1 MSIMFMK
8 KLSLFFVAICIS
20 VATFAQFSGSGSG
33 TKDDPY
39 LIFNPIQL
47 DQVRN
52 FVGKY
57 VYFKLMTDIDLTE
70 FIADNYPTEGWL
82 PIGNSNKSAYF
93 SGEFDGNGKTIS
105 GLWINRPQTDNVGLF
120 GYVAGSTTSIKNL
133 TLKDANIKGRS
144 SVGGVVGYGSG
155 FSMDSVTFSGNVIG
169 NYGNVGGI
177 IGNANY
183 SCSFTNIIVYGEIAG
198 SDEVGGIA
206 GYAYEGLTIKR
217 CMSFVKLLSSG
228 NYCGGICGHA
238 YSGSLETN
246 YSHCK
251 ITSNGNYIGGIVGY
265 AKGDI
270 YDNYTTGTLVSKNG
284 KMGGICGYLEGSNKK
299 ITSYPYYS
307 YSYCERNYSL
317 VSIIGGDS
325 IGGIVGMFDGR
336 EGTYAGETYKY
347 YSYIY
352 SNVVMCPQIK
362 GKGEYI
368 GKIYG
373 YEYGSG
379 RYTYVGSVGTTE
391 TNKALTTTKI
401 IVDGVEQG
409 STGDN
414 EQNGQ
419 SAGKTVLQYKAAY
432 MGIGWNFTDVW
443 DIQETES
450 FPYLSFQCAP
460 PTLDVATAISGSTM
474 LSGQGK
480 DGATII
486 VQVGDKQYQTPC
498 SNNVW
503 TLSLPALVAGTEIEV
518 YAVSDDKRPSYVI
531 SAVVSYLGTG
541 TEGDPWQI
549 HTAEELSN
557 ISGNGYFQ
565 LMNDIDLSAIAN
577 WTPLGATNSIS
588 GDFDGKNH
596 TIKGLNINST
606 DENMGLFGT
615 CNGLNIHDLN
625 IEVKKIAGGKNTA
638 ALAARL
644 LNATITNCHVKGGS
658 IKGGGNVGAL
668 VAIAQDCTI
677 EGCST
682 KNNITSGDL
691 VGGIA
696 GSASGSISQCFTEGI
711 LISSASGSV
720 VGGLV
725 GSNQATVN
733 DCYSTATI
741 KANDY
746 AGGLI
751 GYNYGAVSNCYATG
765 DLSSTNHAGG
775 LVGYNDGTAAT
786 TKNSCA
792 MNSKIDVSSAK
803 GSAIRVIGGI
813 KNSAPTPDMNN
824 YALKTM
830 AVSINNIPQKIYDDN
845 LNGVTKTDAE
855 LKQESF
861 YFLLEWDMDETW
873 NIREGET
880 YPLLTRFMS
889 EPVVRSLHLSDDNT
903 IYRAGTYIGGLDY
916 TRNISGEDK
925 YASFCLPFGVNADN
939 NASAL
944 AKLYTPLGIAFQ
956 YRNSQDQEVMKVFF
970 VSTDSIA
977 AGNPF
982 VAQLGTGLG
991 SAITVVANTDSIAAG
1006 VIGSTDII
1014 YPYEYNSAE
1023 VGNQASIPMNG
1034 HLAFGGALATV
1045 NIQDAMVLQPNGEF
1059 SAANTQDIAPFYTYL
1074 VISNQLLSKCQKVI
1088 AFVSDN
1094 SDIPSF
1100 IEDLQDETGNNQI
1113 NVYTL
1118 DGKCIMQ
1125 NISKEEALQI
1135 LEKGIYLF
1143 NKEKI
1148 AIQ

>member
-82 PIGNSNKSAYF
+82 PIGNT
-93 SGEFDGNGKTIS
+93 SGSFKGNFDGNGKTIS
-105 GLWINRPQTDNVGLF
+105 GLWINRPKTNYVGLF
-120 GYVAGSTTSIKNL
+120 GYVDYVRMNEKNVFPIIKNL
-133 TLKDANIKGRS
+133 TLKDISIHGEYY
-144 SVGGVVGYGSG
+144 VGGVVGSG
-155 FSMDSVTFSGNVIG
+155 VCDIDSVTLIGNVMG
-169 NYGNVGGI
+169 NNYVGGI
-177 IGNANY
+177 VGNGS
-183 SCSFTNIIVYGEIAG
+183 SCTNSIVYGEITG
-198 SDEVGGIA
+198 QKYVGGVGGSVGNTDQCI
-206 GYAYEGLTIKR
+206 
-217 CMSFVKLLSSG
+217 SFVTLSSSLG
-228 NYCGGICGHA
+228 YCGGIGGELL
-238 YSGSLETN
+238 YSAKKN

-251 ITSNGNYIGGIVGY
+251 ITSNGDHIGGIGGY
-265 AKGDI
+265 SGHISDS
-270 YDNYTTGTLVSKNG
+270 YTTGTLISING
-284 KMGGICGYLEGSNKK
+284 KMGGICGVSTGH
-299 ITSYPYYS
+299 
-307 YSYCERNYSL
+307 CERNYSL
-317 VSIIGGDS
+317 VSMIAGDT
-325 IGGIVGMFDGR
+325 IGGI
-336 EGTYAGETYKY
+336 AGLVAG
-347 YSYIY
+347 SQSPGSAY

-362 GKGEYI
+362 GKGEHI

-373 YEYGSG
+373 S
-379 RYTYVGSVGTTE
+379 RSNCYVGSVGTTKS
-391 TNKALTTTKI
+391 NKALTTTKI
-401 IVDGVEQG
+401 IVDGVEQS
-409 STGDN
+409 STDDN

-419 SAGKTVLQYKAAY
+419 SAGKTVLQYKASY
-432 MGIGWNFTDVW
+432 IGIGWDFTDVW

-460 PTLDVATAISGSTM
+460 PTLDVATAISGSTT
-474 LSGQGK
+474 LSGHGK

-486 VQVGDKQYQTPC
+486 VQVGDKQYQAPC

-518 YAVSDDKRPSYVI
+518 YAISDDKRPSYVI

-644 LNATITNCHVKGGS
+644 LNATITNCHIKGGS

-682 KNNITSGDL
+682 KNNITGGDL

-711 LISSASGSV
+711 LLSSASGSV

-792 MNSKIDVSSAK
+792 MNNKIDVSSAK

-903 IYRAGTYIGGLDY
+903 IYRAGTYTGSLDY
-916 TRNISGEDK
+916 IRNISGEDK

-956 YRNSQDQEVMKVFF
+956 YRNAQDQEVMKVFF

>member
-1 MSIMFMK
+1 MSMK
-8 KLSLFFVAICIS
+8 KLSLFFVAICMS

-52 FVGKY
+52 FLGKSG
-57 VYFKLMTDIDLTE
+57 VYFKLMADIDLTE

-82 PIGNSNKSAYF
+82 PIGNSSARFY
-93 SGEFDGNGKTIS
+93 GTFDGNGKTIS
-105 GLWINRPQTDNVGLF
+105 GLWINRPQTDYVGLF
-120 GYVAGSTTSIKNL
+120 GYIGSYSATSIKNL
-133 TLKDANIKGRS
+133 TLKDVSIKGNYT
-144 SVGGVVGYGSG
+144 VGGVVGYAYNKCCI
-155 FSMDSVTFSGNVIG
+155 DSITFSGNVTG
-169 NYGNVGGI
+169 NGNVVGGI
-177 IGNANY
+177 IGGVGGSSSSY
-183 SCSFTNIIVYGEIAG
+183 TCQLTNIIAYGDISG
-198 SDEVGGIA
+198 RKYVGGIV
-206 GYAYEGLTIKR
+206 GWIENSSTIKQ
-217 CMSFVKLLSSG
+217 CMSFVKLSSSLG
-228 NYCGGICGHA
+228 YCGGI
-238 YSGSLETN
+238 SGYIKGGSVETN

-251 ITSNGNYIGGIVGY
+251 ITSNGDYIGGIGGY
-265 AKGDI
+265 VNGKI
-270 YDNYTTGTLVSKNG
+270 YDNYATGTLVSVNG
-284 KMGGICGYLEGSNKK
+284 KVGGICGCLINVDC
-299 ITSYPYYS
+299 I
-307 YSYCERNYSL
+307 RNYSM

-325 IGGIVGMFDGR
+325 IGGIAGAFNIS
-336 EGTYAGETYKY
+336 EGCRQDCH
-347 YSYIY
+347 IY
-352 SNVVMCPQIK
+352 SNVVLSPKIM
-362 GKGEYI
+362 GTGDYI
-368 GKIYG
+368 GKVYG
-373 YEYGSG
+373 YKSNDQYA
-379 RYTYVGSVGTTE
+379 YVGSVGTTN

-419 SAGKTVLQYKAAY
+419 SAGKIVLQYKASY
-432 MGIGWNFTDVW
+432 MGIGWDFTNVW

-460 PTLDVATAISGSTM
+460 PTLDVANAISGSTT
-474 LSGQGK
+474 LSGRGI

-486 VQVGDKQYQTPC
+486 VQVGDKQYQAPC

-518 YAVSDDKRPSYVI
+518 YAVTGNKRPSYVI
-531 SAVVSYLGTG
+531 SAVVSYLGAG
-541 TEGDPWQI
+541 TEADPWQI
-549 HTAEELSN
+549 RTVEELSN
-557 ISGNGYFQ
+557 ISGKGYFQ
-565 LMNDIDLSAIAN
+565 LINDIDLSAIAN
-577 WTPLGATNSIS
+577 WTPLGATTSIS
-588 GDFDGKNH
+588 GDFDGNNH

-606 DENMGLFGT
+606 DENRGLFGT

-625 IEVKKIAGGKNTA
+625 IEVKKIVGGNNTA

-644 LNATITNCHVKGGS
+644 SNATITNCHITGGS
-658 IKGGGNVGAL
+658 IKGSGKVGAL

-677 EGCST
+677 EGCSA
-682 KNNITSGDL
+682 KNNITGGDV

-711 LISSASGSV
+711 LISSASGSI
-720 VGGLV
+720 VGGLI

-751 GYNYGAVSNCYATG
+751 GYNYGAVANCYATG

-786 TKNSCA
+786 TKNCCA
-792 MNSKIDVSSAK
+792 MNSKIDVSSAI

-845 LNGVTKTDAE
+845 LNGGAKTDAE
-855 LKQESF
+855 LKQESL

-873 NIREGET
+873 SIRNGET
-880 YPLLTRFMS
+880 YPMLTRFVS

-903 IYRAGTYIGGLDY
+903 IYHAGTYIGGLDY
-916 TRNISGEDK
+916 TRNISSEDK
-925 YASFCLPFGVNADN
+925 YASFCLPFGVNIDN

-944 AKLYTPLGIAFQ
+944 VKLYTPLGIAFQ
-956 YRNSQDQEVMKVFF
+956 YRNSQNQEVMKVFF
-970 VSTDSIA
+970 VGADSIA

-982 VAQLGTGLG
+982 VAQLGTGSG
-991 SAITVVANTDSIAAG
+991 SAVTVVANTDSIAAEVTG
-1006 VIGSTDII
+1006 NTDII
-1014 YPYEYNSAE
+1014 HPYEYNSAE
-1023 VGNQASIPMNG
+1023 VGNQASTPMNG
-1034 HLAFGGALATV
+1034 HLAFGGTLASA
-1045 NIQDAMVLQPNGEF
+1045 NIQEAMVLQPNGEF
-1059 SAANTQDIAPFYTYL
+1059 SAAKTQDIAPFYTYL
-1074 VISNQLLSKCQKVI
+1074 TISSQLVSKCQKVV
-1088 AFVSDN
+1088 AFISDEG
-1094 SDIPSF
+1094 DIPSL
-1100 IEDLQDETGNNQI
+1100 IEDLQDEMGSNRI

-1118 DGKCIMQ
+1118 DGKCLMQ

-1143 NKEKI
+1143 DKEKI
-1148 AIQ
+1148 VIPQGVGM

>member
-1 MSIMFMK
+1 MFMK
-8 KLSLFFVAICIS
+8 KLSLFFVAICMS
-20 VATFAQFSGSGSG
+20 MATFAQFSGSGSG

-52 FVGKY
+52 FLGQS
-57 VYFKLMTDIDLTE
+57 VYFKLMADIDLTE

-82 PIGNSNKSAYF
+82 PIGNSSSHF
-93 SGEFDGNGKTIS
+93 SGTFDGNGKTIS
-105 GLWINRPQTDNVGLF
+105 GLWINRPQTNYVGMF
-120 GYVAGSTTSIKNL
+120 GYCAYNDKNSPIIKNI
-133 TLKDANIKGRS
+133 TLKGINIQGDDY
-144 SVGGVVGYGSG
+144 VGGVVGRGSSL
-155 FSMDSVTFSGNVIG
+155 SMDSVTLMGNVTG
-169 NYGNVGGI
+169 NNYVGGI
-177 IGNANY
+177 VGRGG
-183 SCSFTNIIVYGEIAG
+183 SSFTNIIVYGEIVG
-198 SDEVGGIA
+198 QKYVGGVGGDI
-206 GYAYEGLTIKR
+206 GGSIKQ
-217 CMSFVKLLSSG
+217 CMSFVKLSSSQG
-228 NYCGGICGHA
+228 YCGGIGGDI
-238 YSGSLETN
+238 SGYINSN

-251 ITSNGNYIGGIVGY
+251 ITSDGDYIGGIGGCHTEGY
-265 AKGDI
+265 I
-270 YDNYTTGTLVSKNG
+270 SDNYTTGTLVSIKE
-284 KMGGICGYLEGSNKK
+284 KVGGICGCLTGSQ
-299 ITSYPYYS
+299 
-307 YSYCERNYSL
+307 CERNYSM
-317 VSIIGGDS
+317 VSIVGKNS
-325 IGGIVGMFDGR
+325 IGGIAGTFVG
-336 EGTYAGETYKY
+336 YNKY
-347 YSYIY
+347 YNPSQGYQSVYSNIY
-352 SNVVMCPQIK
+352 SNVVLCSKIM
-362 GKGEYI
+362 GNGNSI
-368 GKIYG
+368 GKVYG
-373 YEYGSG
+373 YKGGYAQA
-379 RYTYVGSVGTTE
+379 GSVGTTN

-401 IVDGVEQG
+401 IIDGVEQN

-414 EQNGQ
+414 EQSGQ
-419 SAGKTVLQYKAAY
+419 SAGKTVLQYKASY
-432 MGIGWNFTDVW
+432 MGIGWDFTDVW

-460 PTLDVATAISGSTM
+460 PTLDVATAISGSTT
-474 LSGQGK
+474 LSGRGI

-498 SNNVW
+498 SNNLW

-518 YAVSDDKRPSYVI
+518 YATTDDKRPSYVI
-531 SAVVSYLGTG
+531 SAVVSYLGAG
-541 TEGDPWQI
+541 TEADPWQI
-549 HTAEELSN
+549 RTVEELSN
-557 ISGNGYFQ
+557 ISGKGYFQ
-565 LMNDIDLSAIAN
+565 LMNDIDLSAITN

-606 DENMGLFGT
+606 DENRGLFGT

-625 IEVKKIAGGKNTA
+625 IEVKKIAGGNNTA

-644 LNATITNCHVKGGS
+644 SNATITNCHITGGS
-658 IKGGGNVGAL
+658 TKGSGKVGAL

-682 KNNITSGDL
+682 KNNITGGDI

-711 LISSASGSV
+711 LISSTSGSI

-751 GYNYGAVSNCYATG
+751 GYNYSAIANCYATG

-775 LVGYNDGTAAT
+775 LVGYNDGTTAT
-786 TKNSCA
+786 TKNCCA

-824 YALKTM
+824 YALKAM

-845 LNGVTKTDAE
+845 LNGVAKTDTE
-855 LKQESF
+855 LKQESL

-873 NIREGET
+873 NIRDGET
-880 YPLLTRFMS
+880 YPLLTRFIS
-889 EPVVRSLHLSDDNT
+889 EPVVRSLHLADDNT
-903 IYRAGTYIGGLDY
+903 IYRAGTYTGGLDY
-916 TRNISGEDK
+916 TRNISSEDK
-925 YASFCLPFGVNADN
+925 YASFCLPFGVNVDN
-939 NASAL
+939 NASAF
-944 AKLYTPLGIAFQ
+944 ANLYIPLGIAFQ
-956 YRNSQDQEVMKVFF
+956 YQNSQNQEVMKVFF
-970 VSTDSIA
+970 VGVDSIE

-982 VAQLGTGLG
+982 VAQLGTELG
-991 SAITVVANTDSIAAG
+991 SAITVVANTDSISSE
-1006 VIGSTDII
+1006 VTGSSHII

-1023 VGNQASIPMNG
+1023 VGGKASIPMNG
-1034 HLAFGGALATV
+1034 HITFDGTLVSV

-1059 SAANTQDIAPFYTYL
+1059 SAAKTQDIAPFYTYL
-1074 VISNQLLSKCQKVI
+1074 TISSQLLSKCQKVV
-1088 AFVSDN
+1088 AFISDEG
-1094 SDIPSF
+1094 DIPSL
-1100 IEDLQDETGNNQI
+1100 IEDLQDEMGGNCI

-1125 NISKEEALQI
+1125 NISKEEAIQI

-1148 AIQ
+1148 VIP

>member
-1 MSIMFMK
+1 MK
-8 KLSLFFVAICIS
+8 KLSLFLVAICMS
-20 VATFAQFSGSGSG
+20 MATFAQFSGSGSG

-52 FVGKY
+52 FLGKSN
-57 VYFKLMTDIDLTE
+57 VYFKLMADIDLTE

-82 PIGNSNKSAYF
+82 PIGNSSARF
-93 SGEFDGNGKTIS
+93 CGIFDGNGKTIS
-105 GLWINRPQTDNVGLF
+105 GLWINRPKTSNVGLF
-120 GYVAGSTTSIKNL
+120 GYCDYYNKNSPIIKNMA
-133 TLKDANIKGRS
+133 LKDVSIQGNYY
-144 SVGGVVGYGSG
+144 VGGVVGCGS
-155 FSMDSVTFSGNVIG
+155 SLSIDSITLSGNILG
-169 NYGNVGGI
+169 NDYVGGI
-177 IGNANY
+177 VGKGG
-183 SCSFTNIIVYGEIAG
+183 SSFSNIIVYGEIAG
-198 SDEVGGIA
+198 QKYVGGIV
-206 GYAYEGLTIKR
+206 GSITNSTKTTIKQ
-217 CMSFVKLLSSG
+217 CMSFVKLSSSLG
-228 NYCGGICGHA
+228 YCGGIGGDI
-238 YSGSLETN
+238 SGSVEAN

-251 ITSNGNYIGGIVGY
+251 IVSNGDYIGGIGGY
-265 AKGDI
+265 VEGNM
-270 YDNYTTGTLVSKNG
+270 YDNYATGTLVSVNG
-284 KMGGICGYLEGSNKK
+284 KMGGICGRLISAGCK
-299 ITSYPYYS
+299 
-307 YSYCERNYSL
+307 RNYSM
-317 VSIIGGDS
+317 VSIIGRDS
-325 IGGIVGMFDGR
+325 IGGIAGTVGNGN
-336 EGTYAGETYKY
+336 YC
-347 YSYIY
+347 SLY
-352 SNVVMCPQIK
+352 SNVVLCHKIM
-362 GKGEYI
+362 GNGNYI
-368 GKIYG
+368 GKVYG
-373 YEYGSG
+373 YKAGNVDAGSI
-379 RYTYVGSVGTTE
+379 GTTN

-419 SAGKTVLQYKAAY
+419 SAGKTVLQYKASY
-432 MGIGWNFTDVW
+432 MGIGWDFTSVW

-460 PTLDVATAISGSTM
+460 PTLDIATAISGSTT
-474 LSGQGK
+474 LSGRGI

-518 YAVSDDKRPSYVI
+518 YAVTDNKRPSYVI
-531 SAVVSYLGTG
+531 SAVVSYLGAG
-541 TEGDPWQI
+541 TEADPWQI
-549 HTAEELSN
+549 RTVEELSN
-557 ISGNGYFQ
+557 ISGKGYFQ

-596 TIKGLNINST
+596 TIKGMNINST
-606 DENMGLFGT
+606 DENRGLFGT

-625 IEVKKIAGGKNTA
+625 IEVKKIVGGNNTA

-644 LNATITNCHVKGGS
+644 SNATITNCHITGGS
-658 IKGGGNVGAL
+658 IKGSGKVGAL

-677 EGCST
+677 EGCSA
-682 KNNITSGDL
+682 KNNITGGDV

-733 DCYSTATI
+733 DCYSAATI

-751 GYNYGAVSNCYATG
+751 GYNYGTVANCYATG

-786 TKNSCA
+786 TKNCCA

-845 LNGVTKTDAE
+845 LNGVAKTDAE
-855 LKQESF
+855 LKQESL

-873 NIREGET
+873 SIRNGET
-880 YPLLTRFMS
+880 YPLLTRFVS

-903 IYRAGTYIGGLDY
+903 IYRAGTYTGGLDY

-925 YASFCLPFGVNADN
+925 YASFCLPFGVNVDN
-939 NASAL
+939 NASVFAN
-944 AKLYTPLGIAFQ
+944 LYIPLGIAFQ
-956 YRNSQDQEVMKVFF
+956 YRNSQNQEVMKVFF
-970 VSTDSIA
+970 VGADSVE
-977 AGNPF
+977 AGSPF
-982 VAQLGTGLG
+982 VVQLGTGLG
-991 SAITVVANTDSIAAG
+991 SAITVVANTDSITSEVTG
-1006 VIGSTDII
+1006 NTDII
-1014 YPYEYNSAE
+1014 HPYEYNSAE
-1023 VGNQASIPMNG
+1023 VGNQASTPMNG
-1034 HLAFGGALATV
+1034 HLAFGGVLVSV

-1059 SAANTQDIAPFYTYL
+1059 SAAKTQDIAPFYTYL
-1074 VISNQLLSKCQKVI
+1074 TISSQLVSKCQKVV
-1088 AFVSDN
+1088 AFISDEG
-1094 SDIPSF
+1094 DIPSL
-1100 IEDLQDETGNNQI
+1100 IEDLQNEVGCNRI

-1118 DGKCIMQ
+1118 DGKCLMQ

-1135 LEKGIYLF
+1135 LQKGIYLF
-1143 NKEKI
+1143 DKEKI
-1148 AIQ
+1148 VIP

>member
-1 MSIMFMK
+1 MFMK

-20 VATFAQFSGSGSG
+20 MATFAQFSGSGSG

-57 VYFKLMTDIDLTE
+57 AYFKLMADIDLTE

-82 PIGNSNKSAYF
+82 PIGNSSSHF
-93 SGEFDGNGKTIS
+93 SGTFDGNGKTIS
-105 GLWINRPQTDNVGLF
+105 GLWINRPQSYYVGLF
-120 GYVAGSTTSIKNL
+120 GYVSGSGYSMTTSIKNL
-133 TLKDANIKGRS
+133 TLKDANINGDLY
-144 SVGGVVGYGSG
+144 VGGVVGYGAS

-169 NYGNVGGI
+169 GGAVGGI
-177 IGNANY
+177 IGNAVS
-183 SCSFTNIIVYGEIAG
+183 SCSFTNIIVYGEIASFG
-198 SDEVGGIA
+198 AVVGGIV
-206 GYAYEGLTIKR
+206 GCAYKELTIKR
-217 CMSFVKLLSSG
+217 CMSLVKLSSSRS
-228 NYCGGICGHA
+228 YCGGICGDA
-238 YSGSLETN
+238 GSDCSLGTN

-284 KMGGICGYLEGSNKK
+284 KVGGICGYLEGFGK
-299 ITSYPYYS
+299 YV
-307 YSYCERNYSL
+307 SYCKRNYSL

-325 IGGIVGMFDGR
+325 IGGIVGMFDGKK
-336 EGTYAGETYKY
+336 TDNS

-362 GKGEYI
+362 GKGEHI
-368 GKIYG
+368 GKVYG
-373 YEYGSG
+373 YREGGKYAYAG
-379 RYTYVGSVGTTE
+379 TMGTTN

-401 IVDGVEQG
+401 IIDGVEQN

-414 EQNGQ
+414 EQSGQ
-419 SAGKTVLQYKAAY
+419 SAGKTVLQYKASY
-432 MGIGWNFTDVW
+432 MGTGWDFTDVW

-460 PTLDVATAISGSTM
+460 PTLDVATAISGSTT
-474 LSGQGK
+474 LSGRGI

-498 SNNVW
+498 SNNLW

-518 YAVSDDKRPSYVI
+518 YATTDDKRPSYVI
-531 SAVVSYLGTG
+531 SAVVSYLGAG
-541 TEGDPWQI
+541 TEADPWQI
-549 HTAEELSN
+549 RTVEELSN
-557 ISGNGYFQ
+557 ISGKGYFQ
-565 LMNDIDLSAIAN
+565 LMNDIDLSAITN

-606 DENMGLFGT
+606 DENRGLFGT

-625 IEVKKIAGGKNTA
+625 IEVKKIAGGNNTA

-644 LNATITNCHVKGGS
+644 SNATITNCHITGGS
-658 IKGGGNVGAL
+658 IKGSGKVGAL
-668 VAIAQDCTI
+668 VAIAQDCAI

-682 KNNITSGDL
+682 KNNITGGDI

-725 GSNQATVN
+725 GSNQATIN

-751 GYNYGAVSNCYATG
+751 GYNYGAVVNCYATG

-786 TKNSCA
+786 TQNCCA
-792 MNSKIDVSSAK
+792 MNSRIDVSSAK
-803 GSAIRVIGGI
+803 GSAIRIIGGI

-824 YALKTM
+824 YALKAM

-845 LNGVTKTDAE
+845 LNGIAKMDAE

-880 YPLLTRFMS
+880 YPLLTRFIS

-903 IYRAGTYIGGLDY
+903 IYRAGTYTGGLDY

-925 YASFCLPFGVNADN
+925 YASFCLPFGVNVDN

-991 SAITVVANTDSIAAG
+991 SAITVVANTDSIVAEVTG
-1006 VIGSTDII
+1006 NTDII

-1034 HLAFGGALATV
+1034 HITFGGALATV

-1059 SAANTQDIAPFYTYL
+1059 SAANTQNIAPFYTYL
-1074 VISNQLLSKCQKVI
+1074 TISNQLLSKCQKVI

-1125 NISKEEALQI
+1125 KITKEEALQI

-1148 AIQ
+1148 AIW